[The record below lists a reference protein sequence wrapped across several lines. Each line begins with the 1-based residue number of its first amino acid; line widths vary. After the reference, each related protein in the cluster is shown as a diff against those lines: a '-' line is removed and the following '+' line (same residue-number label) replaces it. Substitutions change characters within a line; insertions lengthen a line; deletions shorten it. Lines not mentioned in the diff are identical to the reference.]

1 MSEGLHV
8 TDFGIAVYPWLNK
21 PDTQF
26 NADGTYSVGL
36 ILDKKSAKKIND
48 VVKPLMNG
56 GKHNPVKKE
65 LDDQKQET
73 GNYLVNFK
81 MKAIV
86 RPKNGDAF
94 KQAPV
99 ILDEDGNRL
108 TDKLIG
114 GGTKMKVAYV
124 PYAYDGMG
132 GGVTLRLKKVRVA
145 PDGLVEYKAKE
156 DVDWGDDC
164 IDNIKEETKEEASQ
178 KDWEADELVDCEED
192 EDF

>member
-1 MSEGLHV
+1 MNERLQV
-8 TDFGIAVYPWLNK
+8 TDFGTAVYPWLNK
-21 PDTQF
+21 PDTKF
-26 NADGTYSVGL
+26 NPDGVYSVSL
-36 ILDKKSAKKIND
+36 ILDKKAAKKIND

-56 GKHNPVKKE
+56 GKNNPVKKE

-73 GNYLVNFK
+73 GNYIVNFK
-81 MKAIV
+81 MKAV
-86 RPKNGDAF
+86 MRTKSGEEF

-108 TDKLIG
+108 QKSIG
-114 GGTKMKVAYV
+114 GGTKMKVAYE

-132 GGVTLRLKKVRVA
+132 GGVALRLKKVRVA
-145 PDGLVEYKAKE
+145 PDGLVEYKPKG

-164 IDNIKEETKEEASQ
+164 VDNIKEETKEEASQ
-178 KDWEADELVDCEED
+178 KDYEADELVDED